1 MKEGMA
7 HETTVL
13 GPRLTGMARHKE
25 ILAARK
31 YYKQASNS
39 TLLFCAHLRR
49 LQEGEAHLDPT
60 DPYASFSEFVIGKEI
75 APDLT
80 KAAIERFS
88 WQGAPLLVLER
99 EGLLNLVATW
109 KMPIGTTG
117 ARALAKILTQQGEE
131 AVLET
136 FNLARSLKPG
146 PVSDVTVARAQR
158 ELNPPKQK
166 TLTAATK
173 EQIEQAAATPEAY
186 VSPEDEPY
194 DPAQLPE
201 ELEPMRYTL
210 DELSA
215 DADADP
221 ASWAALNVEIKARA
235 QREMKRIR
243 QRLDQLD
250 EALGADAVPPR
261 D

>member
-1 MKEGMA
+1 MNQAMT
-7 HETTVL
+7 HDTTVL
-13 GPRLTGMARHKE
+13 GPPLTGMARHRE

-31 YYKQASNS
+31 YYKMASNS

-49 LQEGEAHLDPT
+49 LQEGQAHLDPK
-60 DPYASFSEFVIGKEI
+60 DPYASFSEFVIAKEI

-99 EGLLNLVATW
+99 TGRMDLVATYRL
-109 KMPIGTTG
+109 PVGTTG
-117 ARALAKILTQQGEE
+117 ARALATILRQQGEE
-131 AVLET
+131 AMLEA
-136 FNLARSLKPG
+136 FDLARKLKPG
-146 PVSDVTVARAQR
+146 PVSDVTIARAQR
-158 ELNPPKQK
+158 ELNPPPTAK
-166 TLTAATK
+166 TLTASVK
-173 EQIEQAAATPEAY
+173 DQIDQTAAESEPY
-186 VSPEDEPY
+186 VSDQDEHY

-215 DADADP
+215 DALGDP
-221 ASWAALNVEIKARA
+221 DTWAALDAGIKARA

-250 EALGADAVPPR
+250 DVLGAS
-261 D
+261 